1 VPPGRSLFLL
11 TAAVLCLAC
20 HGAAPGSLTATASD
34 RWMRTYTIADAGE
47 LQIIG
52 SNGSVDV
59 QGVDGNTITVEA
71 ERIARAATDAAARE
85 VVPRINIREEASPD
99 KVLVQTEGLGGIVI
113 GVDVSVNYHVSMP
126 RQARLRVRAAN
137 GPITVSNVSG
147 GIVLSGVNGTITAT
161 GIGGGV
167 DARSVNRDLKIDLAS
182 FGRDPVELRSTNG
195 SVDVALPRDAS
206 ASLLLNVT
214 NGAIDVG
221 HLPFEPFGEQT
232 KRRVRGRLN
241 AGGSPLEVT
250 VVNGG
255 IRLHARP

>member
-1 VPPGRSLFLL
+1 M
-11 TAAVLCLAC
+11 AC
-20 HGAAPGSLTATASD
+20 HGGAPGSLTATASD
-34 RWMRTYTIADAGE
+34 RSTRTYTIADGGE

-52 SNGSVDV
+52 SSGSVDV
-59 QGVDGNTITVEA
+59 QGADGNTVTVEA

-85 VVPRINIREEASPD
+85 IVPRIDIREEATPD
-99 KVLVQTEGLGGIVI
+99 KVLIQTEGLGGIVI
-113 GVDVSVNYHVSMP
+113 GVDVSVNYRVRMP
-126 RQARLRVRAAN
+126 RRAHLRVRTAN
-137 GPITVSNVSG
+137 GPITVSNLSA
-147 GIVLSGVNGTITAT
+147 GIVLSSANGTITAT

-167 DARSVNRDLKIDLAS
+167 DARAVNRDLKVDLAS
-182 FGRDPVELRSTNG
+182 FGGDPVELRSTNG

-214 NGAIDVG
+214 NGTIDVG
-221 HLPFEPFGEQT
+221 DLPFEPFGEQT